1 MATMNIIGRIPMG
14 YNDFGT
20 YALTDRGQGKLDEL
34 ICGRLPDAVYWC
46 GEEVIAPAGLDG
58 TIEIDEIISA
68 ARDEIMEKYQSEEY
82 WEA

>member
-1 MATMNIIGRIPMG
+1 MATMKIIGRIPMD
-14 YNDFGT
+14 YNDFGI
-20 YALTDRGQGKLDEL
+20 YALTEIGQKKFDDL
-34 ICGRLPDAVYWC
+34 ISNRLPDAVYWC
-46 GEEVIAPAGLDG
+46 GEEVIAPACWDG

>member
-14 YNDFGT
+14 YNDFGAD
-20 YALTDRGQGKLDEL
+20 ALTDKGQEKLDEL
-34 ICGRLPDAVYWC
+34 ISNRLPDAVYWC
-46 GEEVIAPAGLDG
+46 GEEVIAPAGWDG